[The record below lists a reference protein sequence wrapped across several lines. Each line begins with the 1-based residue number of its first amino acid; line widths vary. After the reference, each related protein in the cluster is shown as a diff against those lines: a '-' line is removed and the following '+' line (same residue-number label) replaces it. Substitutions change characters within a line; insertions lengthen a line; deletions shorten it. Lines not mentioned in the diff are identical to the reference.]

1 MFSAGNPRF
10 HILYA
15 IEPPSDALLV
25 DKRAV
30 LLVIDGMADR
40 PLIDHDYK
48 TPLEYANTPNMDR
61 LAKVGLVG
69 QMDPI
74 APGVRPGSDVASLAL
89 LGYDPYRYYTGRGA
103 LEAIGAGIE
112 LREGDVAFRCNLATV
127 DDDFR
132 VVDRRAGR
140 IRKGVNKLAKAV
152 DAIKVESVPGVKTI
166 FKATV
171 DHRGVLVLRGEKLSR
186 NVSDVDPREEGL
198 KIGIAR
204 ATDGSEGGK
213 RTAAAVNEFVK
224 RSHEALRE
232 HPLNQERA
240 NDGEKVAN
248 IVLTRGAGTLPA
260 LPSFKSLYDLRGA
273 CVTGTALVKGLATA
287 AGMEV
292 MDVKGAS
299 GGLKTDYE
307 AKAKAAIEGSKER
320 NFILLHIK
328 APDIAGH
335 DGDFKAKVRSLEEAD
350 VLVGQIIDEID
361 IGLNYVALTA
371 DHATPVGYATHT
383 ADPVPI
389 VIGGPDVQA
398 SRLSK
403 FSEANAMRGNL
414 GRIRGVNLMPIITDM
429 VGRSRLYGS

>member
-1 MFSAGNPRF
+1 MA
-10 HILYA
+10 
-15 IEPPSDALLV
+15 

-61 LAKVGLVG
+61 LAKAGTVG

-74 APGVRPGSDVASLAL
+74 GPGIRPGSDVANLAL
-89 LGYDPYRYYTGRGA
+89 LGYDPYRYYSGRGP
-103 LEAIGAGIE
+103 LEAIGAGID
-112 LREGDVAFRCNLATV
+112 LRDGDVAFRCNFATV

-132 VVDRRAGR
+132 VDDRRAGR

-186 NVSDVDPREEGL
+186 NVSDVDPKEEGL
-198 KIGIAR
+198 KIGVAR
-204 ATDGSEGGK
+204 ATDGSEEGK
-213 RTAAAVNEFVK
+213 RTAFAVNEFVK

-232 HPLNQERA
+232 HPLNLERA
-240 NDGEKVAN
+240 NDGEKPAN
-248 IVLTRGAGTLPA
+248 IILTRGAGTLPV

-273 CVTGTALVKGLATA
+273 CVTGTAMIKGLATV

-292 MDVKGAS
+292 IDVRGATGS
-299 GGLKTDYE
+299 LKTDYE
-307 AKAKAAIEGSKER
+307 AKAKAVIEGSKDK
-320 NFILLHIK
+320 NFVFLHVK
-328 APDIAGH
+328 APDVAGH
-335 DGDFKAKVRSLEEAD
+335 DGDFKAKARTLEEAD
-350 VLVGQIIDEID
+350 VLVGQIIDEVD

-371 DHATPVGYATHT
+371 DHATPVGYGTHT
-383 ADPVPI
+383 GDPVPV

-403 FSEANAMRGNL
+403 FSEANAPRGNL
-414 GRIRGVNLMPIITDM
+414 GRIRGVDLMPIITDL
-429 VGRSRLYGS
+429 VGRSRLFGS

>member
-1 MFSAGNPRF
+1 
-10 HILYA
+10 
-15 IEPPSDALLV
+15 
-25 DKRAV
+25 
-30 LLVIDGMADR
+30 
-40 PLIDHDYK
+40 
-48 TPLEYANTPNMDR
+48 
-61 LAKVGLVG
+61 
-69 QMDPI
+69 
-74 APGVRPGSDVASLAL
+74 
-89 LGYDPYRYYTGRGA
+89 
-103 LEAIGAGIE
+103 
-112 LREGDVAFRCNLATV
+112 
-127 DDDFR
+127 
-132 VVDRRAGR
+132 
-140 IRKGVNKLAKAV
+140 
-152 DAIKVESVPGVKTI
+152 
-166 FKATV
+166 
-171 DHRGVLVLRGEKLSR
+171 
-186 NVSDVDPREEGL
+186 
-198 KIGIAR
+198 
-204 ATDGSEGGK
+204 
-213 RTAAAVNEFVK
+213 
-224 RSHEALRE
+224 
-232 HPLNQERA
+232 
-240 NDGEKVAN
+240 VAN